1 MVPGVLKPLRIGSGL
16 LLCAAGALVLVLLGR
31 SGAAVGV
38 GIGFGLYV
46 LNVVLMAEIARSLL
60 DAGPRRIRIATG
72 LSSVGRLSLL
82 GVALAAVAVLLGR
95 ETVLGACGGLL
106 VAQVN
111 LHAWGSRGKETG

>member
-16 LLCAAGALVLVLLGR
+16 LLCAAGALALVLLGR
-31 SGAAVGV
+31 SGAAAGV

-46 LNVVLMAEIARSLL
+46 LNVLLMAEIARSLL
-60 DAGPRRIRIATG
+60 DAGPRRIRIATV

-82 GVALAAVAVLLGR
+82 GVGLAAVATLLGR

-106 VAQVN
+106 AAQVN